1 VATRLSFDWDEANIS
16 HVARHGVTQAE
27 AEEIVRGAAAVV
39 ESDRHGESR
48 AVVIGDTAGG
58 RTLVVVF
65 AARKERVRIVTA
77 YPANR
82 SQRARYRRHRR

>member
-16 HVARHGVTQAE
+16 HVARHGVTQP
-27 AEEIVRGAAAVV
+27 EEIVRGAAAVV

-48 AVVIGDTAGG
+48 SVVIGDTAGG